1 MSATQTQVAVQS
13 ATKQAPSLKA
23 FNQTITSDRM
33 QQYLV
38 QVLAERKA
46 SFVNNIVSL
55 VANNAMLQQCEPL
68 TVIYAGM
75 KATALGLPLDPNL
88 GQAYVI
94 PYRNGKG
101 GNVQAQ
107 FQIGYKG
114 FIQLAIRS
122 GQFKTLNVTEIKE
135 GEMLDFDLLTGAMKF
150 KANPDRHQ
158 LATVGYAAYFELTN
172 GFAKS
177 FYMTEAEVIEHAQR
191 HSKAFGSGPWKTDF
205 ETMAKKTVLKL
216 LLNRFAPLS
225 VEMAQAVQADQAV
238 FSKSENTPEY
248 VDSPFAEMAE
258 DASYTE
264 VEDDA
269 VDLDTAKSMLF
280 ATSTTEELEGVWN
293 ALPPKLK
300 QDRDLMQEV
309 REYKLKLTPTPP
321 QSDELPF
328 TD

>member
-1 MSATQTQVAVQS
+1 M
-13 ATKQAPSLKA
+13 
-23 FNQTITSDRM
+23 
-33 QQYLV
+33 

-135 GEMLDFDLLTGAMKF
+135 GEMQDFDLLTGAMKF

-177 FYMTEAEVIEHAQR
+177 FYMTEGEVIEHAQR
-191 HSKAFGSGPWKTDF
+191 HSKSFSSGPWKTDF

-238 FSKSENTPEY
+238 FSKSENAPEY
-248 VDSPFAEMAE
+248 VDSPFNDLAE

-264 VEDDA
+264 VAEEGEL
-269 VDLDTAKSMLF
+269 DLDTAKALLF
-280 ATSTTEELEGVWN
+280 ASSTTEELEANWN
-293 ALPPKLK
+293 ALPAKLK
-300 QDRDLMQEV
+300 QDRELMQEV
-309 REYKLKLTPTPP
+309 REYKLKLSTAP
-321 QSDELPF
+321 SNDELPF

>member
-1 MSATQTQVAVQS
+1 MSTQTAQVPVAASQ
-13 ATKQAPSLKA
+13 AQAPSLKT

-33 QQYLV
+33 QQYLA

-55 VANNAMLQQCEPL
+55 VANNAMLQQCEPM

-94 PYRNGKG
+94 PYRNGRG

-135 GEMLDFDLLTGAMKF
+135 GEIEDLDLLTGAMKF
-150 KANPDRHQ
+150 KAKGNRHE
-158 LATVGYAAYFELTN
+158 LPIAGYAAYFELTN

-177 FYMTEAEVIEHAQR
+177 LYMTEAEVIAHAQR
-191 HSKAFGSGPWKTDF
+191 HSKSFSSGPWKTDF
-205 ETMAKKTVLKL
+205 DTMAKKTVLKL

-225 VEMAQAVQADQAV
+225 VEMVQAVQADQAV
-238 FSKSENTPEY
+238 FSKGENAPEY
-248 VDSPFAEMAE
+248 VDSPFANMAE
-258 DASYTE
+258 EARFE
-264 VEDDA
+264 EMPAED
-269 VDLDTAKSMLF
+269 VDLDTAKAILL
-280 ATSTTEELEGVWN
+280 ATSTTEELENAWN
-293 ALPPKLK
+293 KLSQAQR
-300 QDRDLMQEV
+300 QDRELMAVAKEH
-309 REYKLKLTPTPP
+309 RLSLTQ
-321 QSDELPF
+321 QSPNNDELPF
-328 TD
+328 AN